1 MNKITIIGAGRVGET
16 TAQILAEE
24 ELCREIALMDV
35 REGIPEGVALDI
47 LQMAPFFKF
56 DCSING
62 SNDPQILRDS
72 DLVIV
77 TAGLPRKPG
86 MSRSDV
92 LEANVRII
100 DGVTDQIMQ
109 YAPDAMVLIVS
120 NPVDTLTYRVA
131 QRTGWDRNRVFGQ
144 AGVLDAS
151 RMASFIAQETG
162 FSALDITTM
171 VLGGHGDTMVPVP
184 RFCTINGIP
193 IAHFISEERI
203 AAIME
208 RTRQGGAEILALR
221 KTSSAYDAPGA
232 AVAAMVDAIVNNRR
246 RLLSCVAML
255 EGEYGESDIAMGV
268 PCVLGE
274 RGMES
279 IVELD
284 LNARE
289 RADFDSSA
297 SAVRADIERLRSL
310 SLS

>member
-1 MNKITIIGAGRVGET
+1 MKKISIVGAGRVGET

-24 ELCREIALMDV
+24 ELCREIALFDV
-35 REGIPEGVALDI
+35 REDVPQGVALDI
-47 LQMAPFFKF
+47 LQTAPFFEF
-56 DCSING
+56 DCVLSG

-72 DLVIV
+72 ELVVV

-92 LEANVRII
+92 LAANVRII
-100 DGVTDQIMQ
+100 DEVTDHIIS
-109 YAPDAMVLIVS
+109 YAPEAMVLVVS

-131 QRTGWDRNRVFGQ
+131 QRTGWGRGRVFGQ

-162 FSALDITTM
+162 FSALDITTI

-193 IAHFISEERI
+193 ISNFISQERI
-203 AAIME
+203 HAILE

-221 KTSSAYDAPGA
+221 KNSSAYDAPGA
-232 AVAAMVDAIVNNRR
+232 AVAAMVDAISHNRR
-246 RLLSCVAML
+246 RLLPSVALL

-268 PCVLGE
+268 PCILSEKGL
-274 RGMES
+274 ES
-279 IVELD
+279 VVELT
-284 LNARE
+284 LNADE
-289 RADFDSSA
+289 RADFERSA
-297 SAVRADIERLRSL
+297 ASVRADIERLQAFN
-310 SLS
+310 

>member
-1 MNKITIIGAGRVGET
+1 MKKICIVGAGRVGET

-24 ELCREIALMDV
+24 ELCREIALFDV
-35 REGIPEGVALDI
+35 REDVPQGVALDI
-47 LQMAPFFKF
+47 DQTAPFFEF
-56 DCSING
+56 DCAVSG

-72 DLVIV
+72 ELVVV

-100 DGVTDQIMQ
+100 DEVTDHILR
-109 YAPDAMVLIVS
+109 YAPDAMVLVVS
-120 NPVDTLTYRVA
+120 NPVDALTYRVA
-131 QRTGWDRNRVFGQ
+131 QRTGWGRSRVFGQ

-162 FSALDITTM
+162 YSALDITTI

-193 IAHFISEERI
+193 ISHFISEERI
-203 AAIME
+203 NAIMD
-208 RTRQGGAEILALR
+208 RTRTGGAEILALR
-221 KTSSAYDAPGA
+221 KNSSAYDAPGA
-232 AVAAMVDAIVNNRR
+232 AVAAMVDAIAHNRR
-246 RLLSCVAML
+246 RLLPCVVLL

-268 PCVLGE
+268 PCVLSEKGV
-274 RGMES
+274 ES

-284 LNARE
+284 LNERE
-289 RADFDSSA
+289 RADFDRSA
-297 SAVRADIERLRSL
+297 AAVRADIERLRTII
-310 SLS
+310 

>member
-47 LQMAPFFKF
+47 LQTAPFFEF

-109 YAPDAMVLIVS
+109 YAPDAMVLVVS